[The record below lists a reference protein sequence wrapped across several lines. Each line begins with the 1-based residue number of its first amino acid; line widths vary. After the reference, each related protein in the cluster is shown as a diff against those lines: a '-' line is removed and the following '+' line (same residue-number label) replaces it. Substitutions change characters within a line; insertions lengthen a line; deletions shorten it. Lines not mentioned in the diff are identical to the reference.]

1 MVAAC
6 AAVRDAPWPKRLV
19 FLRRRAVGATHKRVS
34 ASASEARRLLTEAG
48 VGEACVR
55 RLEEEQSRLSCD
67 ACAALARELSPD
79 LRERAVSVAAQM
91 DHLAAARLVAACLP
105 HDADHD
111 DDAGVAGAFP
121 TDDEHFFWGN
131 AVQRR
136 NASTISVVLDEGP
149 LGCVVEIHKCDQ
161 GVRCCRVASVKEGSR
176 AAHAGVLVNDIVEA
190 ANGYVP
196 PFESDEE
203 DALSTFFAGLGFPL
217 RLSLR
222 RRSENCDEAP
232 PKREEEGD
240 ALELPE
246 PFLKKCLSLIHI

>member
-1 MVAAC
+1 M
-6 AAVRDAPWPKRLV
+6 
-19 FLRRRAVGATHKRVS
+19 
-34 ASASEARRLLTEAG
+34 
-48 VGEACVR
+48 
-55 RLEEEQSRLSCD
+55 SCD

-105 HDADHD
+105 RDDDHD
-111 DDAGVAGAFP
+111 DDAGMDGAFP
-121 TDDEHFFWGN
+121 TDDEHFFWGD
-131 AVQRR
+131 VMQRR
-136 NASTISVVLDEGP
+136 NASSLNVVLDEGP
-149 LGCVVEIHKCDQ
+149 LGCVVEVHKCDL

-176 AAHAGVLVNDIVEA
+176 AAAAGVLVNDIVEA

-222 RRSENCDEAP
+222 RRSDHGDDASPEEGRWEEAP
-232 PKREEEGD
+232 S
-240 ALELPE
+240 LPE
-246 PFLKKCLSLIHI
+246 PFLKKCIAELLYTRKAPPSRVKSLKGRNREKSSTRGAWTCARRRPTPSPSSRAASNH